1 MVKSEIHD
9 DEVYFSRSRRP
20 WIYFMDVSH
29 VSALV
34 IVYYGVT
41 MGAIWNGL
49 WSRDGY
55 VMTLL
60 RGVVSEAKDVLFY
73 SGQM

>member
-1 MVKSEIHD
+1 
-9 DEVYFSRSRRP
+9 
-20 WIYFMDVSH
+20 MDVSH
-29 VSALV
+29 VPALV

-41 MGAIWNGL
+41 MGTIWNGL
-49 WSRDGY
+49 WSRNCY

-60 RGVVSEAKDVLFY
+60 RGVVSGAKDVLFY

>member
-1 MVKSEIHD
+1 
-9 DEVYFSRSRRP
+9 
-20 WIYFMDVSH
+20 MDISH
-29 VSALV
+29 VPALV
-34 IVYYGVT
+34 IDYYGVN

-60 RGVVSEAKDVLFY
+60 RGVVSEAKGVLLY